1 MATFPKP
8 PRKHWYKRAW
18 VWLLITVALLIS
30 LGVIGKAM
38 LGSLTPTTEA
48 ADQAVTVAVRDLTK
62 AITSTGKIAPEHSE
76 GVSFAVPARITD
88 ILVKPGDEVEKD
100 AVLVKSNLGNLKAP
114 FDGRVL
120 TVTTFVG
127 DTVVPGVAVVEV
139 GYRTNFVDFIATESE
154 IIDTQIGQA
163 VELTIPSYTN
173 GSDRYAGTVE
183 RIEIVKTTSTATL
196 AGQASSA
203 ETGYLV
209 RIRPSDLPDTVKN
222 FIGLTVN
229 ISVTVD
235 TKPAAVSVERAAV
248 QYRDDGSAYVL
259 LENGEEQT
267 VATGF
272 AGDDYIEL
280 LSGATDGDTVLL
292 DIPEVEAQSFF

>member
-1 MATFPKP
+1 MATLPKP
-8 PRKHWYKRAW
+8 PRKRWYKRVW
-18 VWLLITVALLIS
+18 VWLLIMLALLIS
-30 LGVIGKAM
+30 LGVLGKTM
-38 LGSLTPTTEA
+38 LGSLTPTTET

-62 AITSTGKIAPEHSE
+62 AITSTGKIVPEHSE

-127 DTVVPGVAVVEV
+127 DTVTPGVGVVEV

-163 VELTIPSYTN
+163 VELTLPSYTN
-173 GSDRYAGTVE
+173 GSDRYTGTVE
-183 RIEIVKTTSTATL
+183 RIEIVKTTSAAAL

-229 ISVTVD
+229 ISVTID
-235 TKPAAVSVERAAV
+235 TKTAAVSVERAAV
-248 QYRDDGSAYVL
+248 QYHDDGSAYVL

-272 AGDDYIEL
+272 EGDDYIEL
-280 LSGATDGDTVLL
+280 LSGATNGDIVLL